1 MGPCNSR
8 SGRVNIYSEQS
19 TPITEIS
26 QHGPGTVA
34 FLERYECS
42 FTPTEILGSGAYST
56 VYKCVDKESREE
68 CAAKV
73 IQLKKMAED
82 EVDALHIEVG
92 ILEEIKHPN
101 VLTIHGFFE
110 DIATTNNP
118 SPKAYIVT
126 EILRG
131 GELFDRIVE
140 RTYYSEY
147 EARKVIQILLDVM
160 CHLHAKN
167 IAHRDLKPENLLLK
181 SMKDDHELKCGT
193 PNYVAPEILENR
205 QYGCAVDMWS
215 VGVLTFVLLGGYPPF
230 HDDNEAKLFE
240 RIKCAQFNFDP
251 QYWDVVSA
259 DAKDFIRKLLNNN
272 PGVRLTAEQA
282 ILHPWL
288 VKGDHEL
295 ITVHL
300 EKTMRQLRNFNGKR
314 KFKAAARMVL
324 TTRKFSSV
332 RCPAARPPS

>member
-101 VLTIHGFFE
+101 V
-110 DIATTNNP
+110 D
-118 SPKAYIVT
+118 
-126 EILRG
+126 G
-131 GELFDRIVE
+131 GTLWFR
-140 RTYYSEY
+140 
-147 EARKVIQILLDVM
+147 
-160 CHLHAKN
+160 
-167 IAHRDLKPENLLLK
+167 P
-181 SMKDDHELKCGT
+181 
-193 PNYVAPEILENR
+193 
-205 QYGCAVDMWS
+205 
-215 VGVLTFVLLGGYPPF
+215 
-230 HDDNEAKLFE
+230 
-240 RIKCAQFNFDP
+240 
-251 QYWDVVSA
+251 
-259 DAKDFIRKLLNNN
+259 IRS
-272 PGVRLTAEQA
+272 T
-282 ILHPWL
+282 
-288 VKGDHEL
+288 
-295 ITVHL
+295 
-300 EKTMRQLRNFNGKR
+300 
-314 KFKAAARMVL
+314 
-324 TTRKFSSV
+324 
-332 RCPAARPPS
+332 